1 MGFRA
6 WCKKEF
12 GFYDSSTNDFGA
24 AVFGKTIHMA
34 VVKLILLVY
43 WTAMWMYRLINFYII
58 KPAAKR
64 EEDPTY
70 VRHREYSDYLTNWG
84 DTLVFLYLF
93 YSTLVVFHSKN
104 RNFNLFVQSHFSV
117 LYAERKHGTP
127 AGGNKAMWFH
137 YVAQVLFEIALP
149 IAILITIN
157 FFLFLG
163 DLWDPTQAGN
173 VHAHVMNGELC
184 FI

>member
-1 MGFRA
+1 MGCRA

-34 VVKLILLVY
+34 VAKLILLVY

-104 RNFNLFVQSHFSV
+104 RNFNLFVRIIFQSCMRNESMEHRP
-117 LYAERKHGTP
+117 AETKQCGFIILHRSCLK
-127 AGGNKAMWFH
+127 
-137 YVAQVLFEIALP
+137 LP
-149 IAILITIN
+149 YRLQ
-157 FFLFLG
+157 F
-163 DLWDPTQAGN
+163 
-173 VHAHVMNGELC
+173 
-184 FI
+184 